1 MTRLTRPLMFSLIAA
16 GIAGTVAGSLGPATA
31 ADRET
36 VAVLVAAP
44 SAKPVAETV
53 TGAQAS
59 AVTPVALANRPA
71 AAHRA
76 PTLNHQRP
84 LNEDLARFTRAF

>member
-16 GIAGTVAGSLGPATA
+16 GIAGTVAGSIGPAAA

-36 VAVLVAAP
+36 VAVLVAVP
-44 SAKPVAETV
+44 VAKPVTETV
-53 TGAQAS
+53 TQAS
-59 AVTPVALANRPA
+59 AVTPVALASRPA

>member
-1 MTRLTRPLMFSLIAA
+1 MTRLTRPLMFSLIA
-16 GIAGTVAGSLGPATA
+16 AGTVAGSLGPATA

-53 TGAQAS
+53 TGARAS